1 MTMKKVALILLCS
14 VILIGGASAYI
25 ITLSAPKTVYAGE
38 TLVVNGT
45 SNLPPGF
52 SPEIG
57 LSKVKTSGYISQ
69 KLATIQEDGSFSLSF
84 NTSTLKEGSYRVEVL
99 ETTEYP
105 YGTSSITWLSF
116 DLIDRR
122 DELIVSSP
130 LSQPFDGTLDITGS
144 ISAIGSDGLK
154 VLVRQGTTTVFGPE
168 YVLTTGNGAFDIAVP
183 IDSGGAYDVT
193 LTDSS
198 EYPWLIHFTV
208 LSPIPTTVLTTTT
221 EPPMTTEIPAGRQA
235 TATASRAQPA
245 YFEVNTNRGE
255 LHAVTSGGVDWVLEY
270 VNEAGVTNKVN
281 SRGTAAEEV
290 RFATNGGTVYF
301 KVYPDQFADQATVT
315 LTVENARSISPCT
328 TCQALF
334 GDAVTT
340 PATSLSL
347 AVALGALA
355 VLVIARKRT

>member
-1 MTMKKVALILLCS
+1 MKKVALILLCS

-25 ITLSAPKTVYAGE
+25 ITLSAPKTVYPGE
-38 TLVVNGT
+38 TLIVNGT
-45 SNLPPGF
+45 STLPAGF
-52 SPEIG
+52 STEVT
-57 LSKVKTSGYISQ
+57 LSKVGSSMVLNRQQI
-69 KLATIQEDGSFSLSF
+69 TIQADGSFTANFDTNSLEEGNYRLEIPKNNEYSYGSS
-84 NTSTLKEGSYRVEVL
+84 STLWMFFEVVDRRNEL
-99 ETTEYP
+99 VV
-105 YGTSSITWLSF
+105 TSSLT
-116 DLIDRR
+116 
-122 DELIVSSP
+122 
-130 LSQPFDGTLDITGS
+130 QTFDGTLDITGS
-144 ISAIGSDGLK
+144 ISTVEDAGLK
-154 VLVRQGTTTVFGPE
+154 IQVRQGMTTVFGPE
-168 YVLTTGNGAFDIAVP
+168 YVLTTGNGAFDISVP
-183 IDSGGAYDVT
+183 IDSEGSYDVT
-193 LTDSS
+193 LTDST

-208 LSPIPTTVLTTTT
+208 LTPTPTTAVTTIT
-221 EPPMTTEIPAGRQA
+221 EPPTTTVIPAGQQA

-245 YFEVNTNRGE
+245 YFEVDTNRGE
-255 LHAVTSGGVDWVLEY
+255 LHVVTSGGVDWVVEY

-301 KVYPDQFADQATVT
+301 KVYPDQFADQAPVT
-315 LTVENARSISPCT
+315 LTVENARSVSPCT